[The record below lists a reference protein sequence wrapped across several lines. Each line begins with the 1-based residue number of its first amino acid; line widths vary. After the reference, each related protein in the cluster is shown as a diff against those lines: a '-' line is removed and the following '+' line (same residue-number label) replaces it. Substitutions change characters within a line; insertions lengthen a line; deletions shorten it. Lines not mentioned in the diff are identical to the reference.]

1 MNSIDQHHL
10 LTDQQMQQFIR
21 KGYIAVSIDI
31 PPAFHQ
37 SIRRQMDDLLEQ
49 EPNPGN
55 NLLPRIPD
63 LAQIYE
69 DDAVVGALQSILG
82 PDYQME
88 DHRYPHV
95 NQPGSEPQKI
105 HKDGAQRGDHRVRHA
120 FGFYY
125 PQDTPE
131 TLGPTGVLPGSQYFS
146 EQPQIPVLPLVAEM
160 GVVIIA
166 HYEIFHLATANQEDR
181 ARYMMKFQFTRTDE
195 PETPSWNLAEPE
207 WKTDSRMHQAI
218 WGWHLGGGSPNGG
231 GPSNAEELDRDV
243 LTRQLADPSEAVRNE
258 AAYSLAV
265 LAGQNDDVID
275 DLVSALKGADNK
287 AAQSAVYG
295 LAAIGAAAVERLV
308 PLLDDADDDIVR
320 FAVHAL
326 GEMGTAAADAE
337 AALRGRLANED
348 ATIRCRAA
356 EALGNC
362 QGSQPNQTIPA
373 LIELLDDPDKGV
385 PRVAAASINR
395 LAGHPETDAS
405 TAVIQDLK
413 RALSNDDRYVRGLA
427 AKALQRL
434 GTPEAMGIVIDWLQV
449 SRWCP
454 LTTAKSPF

>member
-1 MNSIDQHHL
+1 MNSVDQHHL

-21 KGYIAVSIDI
+21 DGYIAVSIDT
-31 PPAFHQ
+31 PLAFHQ

-63 LAQIYE
+63 LAHVYA

-82 PDYQME
+82 PGYQME

-95 NQPGSEPQKI
+95 NEPGSESKKI
-105 HKDGAQRGDHRVRHA
+105 HKDGAHRGDHRVRRA

-125 PQDTPE
+125 PQDTPQ

-146 EQPQIPVLPLVAEM
+146 EQPDIPVLPLVADT

-195 PETPSWNLAEPE
+195 PEIPSWNLVEPE
-207 WKTDSRMHQAI
+207 WTTDSRMHQAI
-218 WGWHLGGGSPNGG
+218 WGWHMGGGSPH
-231 GPSNAEELDRDV
+231 AEGLDRDV
-243 LTRQLADPSEAVRNE
+243 LTRQLTDPSEAVRNE
-258 AAYSLAV
+258 AAYGLAALAV
-265 LAGQNDDVID
+265 QDDDIID
-275 DLVSALKGADNK
+275 ELVRVLKGADNM
-287 AAQSAVYG
+287 AAQGAVYG
-295 LAAIGAAAVERLV
+295 LAAIGVAAVDRLL
-308 PLLDDADDDIVR
+308 PLLDDTNLDNTNGDIAG
-320 FAVHAL
+320 FAIHAL
-326 GEMGTAAADAE
+326 SEMGTAAEDAQ
-337 AALRGRLANED
+337 AALRGMLANED
-348 ATIRCRAA
+348 AAIRRRAA

-362 QGSQPNQTIPA
+362 QGSEPNLTIPA
-373 LIELLDDPDKGV
+373 LIELLDDPDKSV
-385 PRVAAASINR
+385 PRVAAASIDR

-405 TAVIQDLK
+405 SKVIQDLK

-427 AKALQRL
+427 AKALRHL
-434 GTPEAMGIVIDWLQV
+434 GTPEALGIVIDWLQV

>member
-1 MNSIDQHHL
+1 
-10 LTDQQMQQFIR
+10 MQQFIR
-21 KGYIAVSIDI
+21 DGYIAVSIDT
-31 PPAFHQ
+31 PPTFHQ

-105 HKDGAQRGDHRVRHA
+105 HKDGAQRGDHRVRRA

-146 EQPQIPVLPLVAEM
+146 EEPDIPVLPLVADM

-181 ARYMMKFQFTRTDE
+181 ARYMMKFQFTRTYE
-195 PETPSWNLAEPE
+195 PETPSWNVVEPE
-207 WKTDSRMHQAI
+207 WNTDSRMHQAI
-218 WGWHLGGGSPNGG
+218 WGWHLGIGS
-231 GPSNAEELDRDV
+231 SNSEGLDRDV

-258 AAYSLAV
+258 AAYGLAA
-265 LAGQNDDVID
+265 LAAEKDDIID
-275 DLVSALKGADNK
+275 DLLSALRGSDNK

-295 LAAIGAAAVERLV
+295 LAAIGAAVVDRLI
-308 PLLDDADDDIVR
+308 PLLEDADDDTMR

-326 GEMGTAAADAE
+326 SEMGTAAEDAE
-337 AALRGRLANED
+337 AALRGMLASED
-348 ATIRCRAA
+348 AGIRCRAA

-362 QGSQPNQTIPA
+362 QGSEPNQTIPA

-395 LAGHPETDAS
+395 LAGHPETEAS
-405 TAVIQDLK
+405 SDVVQDLK
-413 RALSNDDRYVRGLA
+413 RGLSNDDRYVRGLA

-434 GTPEAMGIVIDWLQV
+434 GTPEALGIVIDWLHV

-454 LTTAKSPF
+454 LTTVESPF